1 MSAQILVG
9 KPVVEKIAAELVPII
24 EQFRKE
30 HGIAPTLAV
39 LRVGNAPAAVSYAHS
54 IDHQFTTCGMGF
66 QMEALPENTTTE
78 AVIERLAELDRTDR
92 VHGILLQR
100 PLPKSLDMKA
110 IMAAMPITK
119 DVEGGSPINLGKLA
133 LDVGEYFPTST
144 PSAAMEI
151 FKHYEISIEGKRA
164 VVIGR
169 SAILGKPMA
178 LLLIQANA
186 TVIVCH
192 SHTQNLAELTRQAD
206 LLIAAAG
213 KPKIITAD
221 MVAPSSV
228 VIDFG
233 VNVVKDQIVGDID
246 FEDVKE
252 IVSAITPVPGGT
264 GPVTTMMLMRNTIH
278 AAQHLVKQ
286 MGTRGIIRWLPTLK
300 SPKRRK

>member
-1 MSAQILVG
+1 VSAQILAG
-9 KPVVEKIAAELVPII
+9 KPVVEKIAAELAPTI

-30 HGIAPTLAV
+30 HGFAPTLAV

-54 IDHQFTTCGMGF
+54 IDHQFTSCGMGF
-66 QMEALPENTTTE
+66 EMESLPEDTTTE
-78 AVIERLAELDRTDR
+78 SVIARLAELDRTDN

-100 PLPKSLDMKA
+100 PLPKSLDGKA
-110 IMAAMPITK
+110 IMAAMPIAK

-151 FKHYEISIEGKRA
+151 FKHYEISVAGKRA
-164 VVIGR
+164 VIIGR

-178 LLLIQANA
+178 LLLTNANA
-186 TVIVCH
+186 TTILCH
-192 SHTQNLAELTRQAD
+192 SQTRHLAELTRQAD

-213 KPKIITAD
+213 KPKMITAD
-221 MVAPSSV
+221 MVAPQTI

-233 VNVVKDQIVGDID
+233 VNVLKDQIVGDVD
-246 FEDVKE
+246 FDHVRE

-278 AAQHLVKQ
+278 AAQHLVKL